1 MNPMGSPSKSSE
13 FGVYGIVGG
22 VIVALLVPVL
32 LAVVLNGSK
41 KGKKRGVPIKLG
53 GEEGYTMRH
62 ARAPDLVEVPWE
74 GATTM
79 PALFEQS
86 CKKYSSDRL
95 LGTREF
101 IDKEFVTA
109 SDGRKFE
116 KLHLGE
122 YKWQTYGEVFERVCN
137 FASGLVNVGHN
148 VDDRVAIFSDTRA
161 EWFIAFQVRSSDN
174 GCSLFCGFC
183 LNFFDEMGFGAAKFS
198 GMFQAEHNRCYYLCF
213 FRRRGFDIL
222 TQ

>member
-1 MNPMGSPSKSSE
+1 MNPMGSPSKSSG
-13 FGVYGIVGG
+13 FGVYGIIGG
-22 VIVALLVPVL
+22 GIVALLVPVL
-32 LAVVLNGSK
+32 LSVVLNGSK

-62 ARAPDLVEVPWE
+62 ARASDLVDVPWE

-79 PALFEQS
+79 PALFEQA
-86 CKKYSSDRL
+86 CKKHSSNRL

-116 KLHLGE
+116 KFHLGE
-122 YKWQTYGEVFERVCN
+122 YKWQTYKEVFDRVCN

-148 VDDRVAIFSDTRA
+148 VDTRVAIFSDTRA
-161 EWFIAFQVRSSDN
+161 EWFIAFQVRSLAN
-174 GCSLFCGFC
+174 GSFCFVGF
-183 LNFFDEMGFGAAKFS
+183 A
-198 GMFQAEHNRCYYLCF
+198 
-213 FRRRGFDIL
+213 
-222 TQ
+222 